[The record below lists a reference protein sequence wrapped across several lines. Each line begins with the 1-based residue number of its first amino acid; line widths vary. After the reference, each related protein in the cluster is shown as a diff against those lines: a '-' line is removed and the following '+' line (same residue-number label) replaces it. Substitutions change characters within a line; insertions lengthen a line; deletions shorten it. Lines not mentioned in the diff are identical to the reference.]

1 MVFIMSNLERIP
13 KWTNLLM
20 AIVFFSLAFASV
32 RYIIKY
38 KTTISGKAKFWMM
51 LLAVVNVYI
60 GIIAIVMPDRFGITK
75 SVTLGSYLIII
86 GFIRLIIQL
95 LEQMQNPKSD
105 GRFYEDEEEK

>member
-1 MVFIMSNLERIP
+1 
-13 KWTNLLM
+13 
-20 AIVFFSLAFASV
+20 
-32 RYIIKY
+32 
-38 KTTISGKAKFWMM
+38 MM